1 MTETTTDTNLLDHFD
16 TIRDMLDN
24 IEELH
29 ARGLDDRADA
39 AMLKTKE
46 HMNSLHN
53 YLWLEH
59 HRNCRKG

>member
-1 MTETTTDTNLLDHFD
+1 MTETTDDTAIDIFQ
-16 TIRDMLDN
+16 TIRDLLDN

-39 AMLKTKE
+39 AMFTIKE

-53 YLWLEH
+53 YLWLKH
-59 HRNCRKG
+59 HRSGTG